1 MYNKVST
8 DLKFVDRE
16 KQVLEYWNN
25 NDIFRKSIK
34 IREDGEPYTFYD
46 GPPTANGKPHIGH
59 VLTRVIKD
67 MIPRYRTIDRKSVV

>member
-16 KQVLEYWNN
+16 KQVLEYWNE

-34 IREDGEPYTFYD
+34 IRENGEPYTFYD
-46 GPPTANGKPHIGH
+46 GTSARADQ
-59 VLTRVIKD
+59 TR
-67 MIPRYRTIDRKSVV
+67 RQNTSVFYPK